1 MVGKVVHTKQC
12 FFFSFSISVDKID
25 GNWHSRSV
33 RQPACQSVSHS
44 LTQWGPVS
52 QSVTHSLS
60 EACQSVSHSLT
71 QWVKQSV
78 CHSQSVR
85 QPVNRSVNQSVS
97 HLDGLLVSGSVA
109 KSWSVHESVSQP
121 NSKQTTWLKTKLTK
135 QKEIKD
141 KPDITHTWS
150 GTWRCCAH
158 ILRAAKPP
166 MLDNL
171 KRPGNR
177 PTKTQILNEILCLQI
192 IRRKWHEFFETI

>member
-44 LTQWGPVS
+44 LTQWGLSVS
-52 QSVTHSLS
+52 QSLTHSVSQTVGLS
-60 EACQSVSHSLT
+60 QPVSKT
-71 QWVKQSV
+71 
-78 CHSQSVR
+78 
-85 QPVNRSVNQSVS
+85 VNRSVNQSVS

-109 KSWSVHESVSQP
+109 KSWIVHGSVSQP

-177 PTKTQILNEILCLQI
+177 PTKTQILNEILCLKI

>member
-33 RQPACQSVSHS
+33 RQPACQSVS
-44 LTQWGPVS
+44 
-52 QSVTHSLS
+52 QSVTH
-60 EACQSVSHSLT
+60 
-71 QWVKQSV
+71 WVKQLV

-85 QPVNRSVNQSVS
+85 QPVNRSFNQSVLS

-109 KSWSVHESVSQP
+109 KSWSVHGSVSQP

>member
-33 RQPACQSVSHS
+33 RQPACQSVS
-44 LTQWGPVS
+44 
-52 QSVTHSLS
+52 
-60 EACQSVSHSLT
+60 QSVSHSLT

-97 HLDGLLVSGSVA
+97 HLDSLLVSGSVA
-109 KSWSVHESVSQP
+109 KSWSVHGSVSQP

-166 MLDNL
+166 MLDYL